1 MSIYNNSFYINQV
14 NEAHTSASLY
24 CEILSKYLIPSS
36 VVDVGCGRGP
46 WLKAFNDLSIKHDKS
61 QSLTGIDGP
70 WNSKDDLILSDV
82 DFIGYDLNTLGEL
95 NLNKRYDVAI
105 SVETAEHIEKASTSS
120 FIKNIC
126 TLSDVVIFSAAFTT
140 QGVIYHINE
149 RLHSEWADFF
159 ILNDFSVYDIFRP
172 FVWGNK
178 NVKYW
183 YQQNV
188 FLYVKNNSEFSNTLA
203 KQKIFPVENL
213 LFMDA
218 VHPLLFSERLSY
230 LGVSKYTMQVKLPP
244 SLIVPLSNLKSSI
257 QQFFHGRR

>member
-1 MSIYNNSFYINQV
+1 MTIYNNNFYINQV
-14 NEAHTSASLY
+14 KEAHTSASIY
-24 CEILSKYLIPSS
+24 CDILSKYLIPSS

-46 WLKAFNDLSIKHDKS
+46 WLKAFNDLSIKHDKL

-70 WNSKDDLILSDV
+70 WNSKDDLILDDV
-82 DFIGYDLNTLGEL
+82 DYIGCDLNKLGEL

-120 FIKNIC
+120 FIKKIC
-126 TLSDVVIFSAAFTT
+126 TLSDVVIFSAAFTK
-140 QGVIYHINE
+140 QGGIYHINE

-172 FVWGNK
+172 LVWGNK
-178 NVKYW
+178 KVKYW

-213 LFMDA
+213 LFMDV

-244 SLIVPLSNLKSSI
+244 SLIVALSNLKSSI

>member
-1 MSIYNNSFYINQV
+1 MTIYNNNFYINQV
-14 NEAHTSASLY
+14 KEAHTSASIY
-24 CEILSKYLIPSS
+24 CDILSKYLIPSS

-46 WLKAFNDLSIKHDKS
+46 WLKAFNDLSIKHDKL

-70 WNSKDDLILSDV
+70 WNSKDDLILDDV
-82 DFIGYDLNTLGEL
+82 DYIGYDLNKLGEL
-95 NLNKRYDVAI
+95 NLNKKYDVAI
-105 SVETAEHIEKASTSS
+105 SVETAEHIEKESTSA
-120 FIKNIC
+120 FIKTLC
-126 TLSDVVIFSAAFTT
+126 DLSDVVIFSAAFTK
-140 QGVIYHINE
+140 QGGIFHINE

-172 FVWGNK
+172 LVWGNK

-188 FLYVKNNSEFSNTLA
+188 FLYVKNNSEFSNTLV
-203 KQKIFPVENL
+203 KYRISPMKNL

-244 SLIVPLSNLKSSI
+244 SLVVILSNLKSSI
-257 QQFFHGRR
+257 QHFFHGRR